1 MLAQRVILCGDYR
14 SYVVL
19 SESIERLNE
28 NNPELPPVKYRIA
41 SGATKLGQ
49 DGARYVEL
57 LAHSPARLLHLE
69 DYLTELSDKAKK
81 LNALLNGEEEPEEP
95 KKSGVQSLFELF
107 LGSSK
112 NPQDEE
118 VNHKDEHCD

>member
-19 SESIERLNE
+19 SESIERLNG

-41 SGATKLGQ
+41 SGVTKLGE

-69 DYLTELSDKAKK
+69 DYLTELSDTAKK
-81 LNALLNGEEEPEEP
+81 LNALFKGEEDSNKPVESAIE
-95 KKSGVQSLFELF
+95 SLFELF
-107 LGSSK
+107 LGSK
-112 NPQDEE
+112 ENPQDEE
-118 VNHKDEHCD
+118 VNHKDDHRE